1 MNVGI
6 AITLSVLALLSGCK
20 SQEPLSGKSE
30 DKVEVTAL
38 VTAVDASNRTV
49 TLKGEKGRS
58 LVVEAG
64 PDVDNLDKVRVGDTV
79 AVTYTTAVSW
89 TVRPAGSGSPGI
101 TTQASADRASATQK
115 PAMSVGDSV
124 TVTASITRI
133 DKDKGTVDLTG
144 PAGNTIVLEPKDA
157 SILEKVKVADLVDL
171 TYSEGLAAAV
181 RPTTTKS
188 K

>member
-1 MNVGI
+1 MNFGI

-20 SQEPLSGKSE
+20 SQEPLSGRSE

-38 VTAVDASNRTV
+38 VTAVDASSRTV
-49 TLKGEKGRS
+49 TLKGEAGRS
-58 LVVEAG
+58 IVIEAG
-64 PDVDNLDKVRVGDTV
+64 PDVKNLDQVHTGDTV
-79 AVTYTTAVSW
+79 AVTFTRAVSW
-89 TVRPAGSGSPGI
+89 IVRPAGSGSPGI
-101 TTQASADRASATQK
+101 TTKASVDRADATQK

-124 TVTASITRI
+124 TVTTTITRI
-133 DKDKGTVDLTG
+133 DKEEKTVDLTG
-144 PAGNTIVLEPKDA
+144 PAGNTIVLKPKDA
-157 SILEKVKVADLVDL
+157 SNLEKVKVGDLVDL